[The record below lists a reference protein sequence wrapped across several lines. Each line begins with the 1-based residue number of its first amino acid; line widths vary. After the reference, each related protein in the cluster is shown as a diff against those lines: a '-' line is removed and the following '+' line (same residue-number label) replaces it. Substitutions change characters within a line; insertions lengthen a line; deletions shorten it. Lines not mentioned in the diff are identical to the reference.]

1 MRRISSLS
9 ERPGPHG
16 LRRLVRGIN
25 PTDDGKGHST
35 VDRRLLAAARA
46 KGPWPAWTQAING
59 TVTFLES
66 LDRHPCES
74 GLRENCTS
82 RLRGGRRPALRGA
95 SSDPTARKPANKAW
109 GATWRSGRSEGPGAT
124 GDAKGRPCSERR
136 VGKPQ
141 VGLDAGPERSGTAV
155 RERCRHNRSEEPDA
169 LAGTS
174 GSGRGPSGNR
184 RATATASCERSR
196 ER

>member
-95 SSDPTARKPANKAW
+95 SSDPTATRAANE
-109 GATWRSGRSEGPGAT
+109 GAR
-124 GDAKGRPCSERR
+124 
-136 VGKPQ
+136 
-141 VGLDAGPERSGTAV
+141 AV
-155 RERCRHNRSEEPDA
+155 EEPREGRAGIERNPGGQSRGRTQSRATVSQAAERIRQFIRREPQEKLTALLHHITEDA
-169 LAGTS
+169 LRTAYHGLNP
-174 GSGRGPSGNR
+174 RGGAP
-184 RATATASCERSR
+184 
-196 ER
+196 